1 SGQNFGLL
9 MLFARRN
16 GAAPTAV
23 ERRSLQMAF
32 VTSYLLLMLS
42 FHTGAS
48 NDPLIFSLG
57 LPTRFTVPARVTLAV
72 FFGGAVLWSFGSMA
86 KRVSWR
92 ALLPSAVLAV
102 TQFLW
107 FLLPAV
113 IELANGHG
121 IPQTR
126 YSSGILAILHST
138 QYLWIT
144 SYYQKRESQAAN
156 VGAWSFPRYLLTLV
170 AGGIALFIPG
180 PWIVSR
186 AFHMDFAASF
196 LTFTALVNIHHFIL
210 DGALWKLRDS
220 RIATLLLNAAK
231 GRKEQD
237 AQSARGVLRAARW
250 LSGSSRGARALQ
262 AGTVT
267 LLLAWGAF
275 DQLHFFYSTE

>member
-1 SGQNFGLL
+1 G
-9 MLFARRN
+9 
-16 GAAPTAV
+16 T
-23 ERRSLQMAF
+23 
-32 VTSYLLLMLS
+32 
-42 FHTGAS
+42 
-48 NDPLIFSLG
+48 
-57 LPTRFTVPARVTLAV
+57 
-72 FFGGAVLWSFGSMA
+72 
-86 KRVSWR
+86 
-92 ALLPSAVLAV
+92 
-102 TQFLW
+102 
-107 FLLPAV
+107 
-113 IELANGHG
+113 
-121 IPQTR
+121 
-126 YSSGILAILHST
+126 
-138 QYLWIT
+138 
-144 SYYQKRESQAAN
+144 
-156 VGAWSFPRYLLTLV
+156 WSFPRYLLTLV

-275 DQLHFFYSTE
+275 DQLHFFYSTEAGNVAALQRAAAWNPDDSSIQTKLARAAVADGRLTEALVPLKRAAEINPENASLQEEYARGLIAAGKSTEAYEQYQKILQGDPKLAEGWTNAGLLASKLG